1 MSSGGHRQSQIEGQ
15 CLICKKDG
23 PVVLDHCHRTNKVRG
38 RICGRCNLALGL
50 FNDDIETIISA
61 VIYLQSFEA
70 LPDDKKTDYPLHKK
84 VPENYKLLRQA
95 ERASKKAL
103 LKASRRLR
111 VTPEALKKALQVVDN
126 KADIGSKT

>member
-1 MSSGGHRQSQIEGQ
+1 
-15 CLICKKDG
+15 
-23 PVVLDHCHRTNKVRG
+23 
-38 RICGRCNLALGL
+38 
-50 FNDDIETIISA
+50 